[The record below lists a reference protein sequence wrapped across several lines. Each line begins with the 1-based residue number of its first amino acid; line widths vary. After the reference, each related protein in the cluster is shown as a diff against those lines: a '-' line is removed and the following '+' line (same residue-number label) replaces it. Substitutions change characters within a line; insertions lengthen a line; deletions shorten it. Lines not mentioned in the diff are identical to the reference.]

1 MRTKVSL
8 KLSGSHCSL
17 GGTGLG
23 AEGWSR
29 SPEGAGLLL
38 CVTAVSTLIRGWIG
52 TTFVSWLCFFAY
64 SLHTMAIAVS
74 TLMRS
79 SSGAGGAE
87 AGASVGWGQAG
98 VSHQASQAPDSF
110 HCCLC
115 TGTGS
120 KQVCTCSL
128 QEQSLSSLQPSNE
141 FHWLSNQLLLLLLLL
156 LLQLS
161 RFSPV
166 RLCATP

>member
-1 MRTKVSL
+1 MRTRVSL

-23 AEGWSR
+23 AEVWSR

-38 CVTAVSTLIRGWIG
+38 WVTAVSTLIRGWFG
-52 TTFVSWLCFFAY
+52 ATFVSWLYFFAY

-98 VSHQASQAPDSF
+98 VSHQASRAPGSF

-120 KQVCTCSL
+120 KQVCEYILHEKSYFL
-128 QEQSLSSLQPSNE
+128 PLI
-141 FHWLSNQLLLLLLLL
+141 LL
-156 LLQLS
+156 
-161 RFSPV
+161 RIP
-166 RLCATP
+166 CI